1 LGQQRR
7 RRFAKPSLRSRA
19 GRVPGSCCGSV
30 NAAFAVQLAVM
41 LRPLGNY
48 SWASLLFPVPLA
60 AWFVTF
66 FRSIVATARGEVRR
80 KGRTVPVRE

>member
-1 LGQQRR
+1 
-7 RRFAKPSLRSRA
+7 
-19 GRVPGSCCGSV
+19 
-30 NAAFAVQLAVM
+30 VQLAVM

>member
-1 LGQQRR
+1 LWIGY
-7 RRFAKPSLRSRA
+7 
-19 GRVPGSCCGSV
+19 
-30 NAAFAVQLAVM
+30 AAFAVQLAVM